1 MDTKI
6 KDLSVDYNPF
16 SLKGKTI
23 LITGA
28 AGGIGRATSIECAK
42 LGASLILTDINE
54 DGLKTTLSQLE
65 RPTAHSYVVA
75 NLTVDEEIDKLVS
88 EIAQLDGLVS
98 NTGVTKPL
106 PVKFINREDLERIM
120 SINAMAPMFLTQR
133 LLRKKKFSK
142 NSSIVFTVSIGG
154 VYTTAFGNAMY
165 GSSKGALQVF
175 MKNVALESAINGI
188 RCNSVNPGMI
198 NTGLLKPGTYSEE
211 DRQKDMQTYPMKRY
225 GEPREV
231 ALGIV
236 YLLSDASSFVTG
248 HSLIIDGGKTL
259 Y

>member
-1 MDTKI
+1 M
-6 KDLSVDYNPF
+6 YNPF
-16 SLKGKTI
+16 SLEGKAI

-28 AGGIGRATSIECAK
+28 AGGIGRATAIECAK
-42 LGASLILTDINE
+42 LGARLILTDINE
-54 DGLKTTLSQLE
+54 EGLKATLEQLTNQE
-65 RPTAHSYVVA
+65 LHRCVVA
-75 NLTVDEEIDKLVS
+75 NLTIDEEIDKLVS
-88 EIAQLDGLVS
+88 EIDKLDGFVS
-98 NTGVTKPL
+98 NAGVTKPML
-106 PVKFINREDLERIM
+106 VKFINREDLGRIM
-120 SINAMAPMFLTQR
+120 SINAMAPMFLTQK
-133 LLRKKKFSK
+133 LLRRKKFSK
-142 NSSIVFTVSIGG
+142 NASIVFTVSIGG

-175 MKNVALESAINGI
+175 MKNVALESAMNGI

-198 NTGLLKPGTYSEE
+198 NTALLKPGTYSEE
-211 DRQKDMQTYPMKRY
+211 DRRKDMQTYPMKRY

-231 ALGIV
+231 ALGII

>member
-1 MDTKI
+1 MDM
-6 KDLSVDYNPF
+6 YNPF
-16 SLKGKTI
+16 SLEGKAI

-28 AGGIGRATSIECAK
+28 AGGIGRATAIECAK
-42 LGASLILTDINE
+42 LGARLILTDINE
-54 DGLKTTLSQLE
+54 EGLKATLEQLTNQE
-65 RPTAHSYVVA
+65 LHRYVVA
-75 NLTVDEEIDKLVS
+75 NLTIDEEIDKLVS
-88 EIAQLDGLVS
+88 EIDKLDGFVS
-98 NTGVTKPL
+98 NAGVTKPML
-106 PVKFINREDLERIM
+106 VKFINREDLGRIM
-120 SINAMAPMFLTQR
+120 SINAVAPMFLTQK
-133 LLRKKKFSK
+133 LLRRKKFSK
-142 NSSIVFTVSIGG
+142 NASIVFTVSIGG

-175 MKNVALESAINGI
+175 MKNVALESAMYGI

-198 NTGLLKPGTYSEE
+198 NTTLLKPGTYSEE
-211 DRQKDMQTYPMKRY
+211 DRRKDMQTYPMKRY

>member
-1 MDTKI
+1 MA
-6 KDLSVDYNPF
+6 SYNPF
-16 SLKGKTI
+16 TLEGKSI

-28 AGGIGRATSIECAK
+28 AGGIGRATAVECAK
-42 LGASLILTDINE
+42 LGANLILTDINE
-54 DGLKTTLSQLE
+54 DGLRTTLAELE
-65 RPTAHSYVVA
+65 DSDLHRYIVA
-75 NLTVDEEIDKLVS
+75 NLTIDEEIDRLVG
-88 EIAQLDGLVS
+88 EIDKLDGFVS
-98 NTGVTKPL
+98 NAGVTKPAL
-106 PVKFINREDLERIM
+106 VKFINREDLERIM

-133 LLRKKKFSK
+133 LLKKKKFVK
-142 NSSIVFTVSIGG
+142 GASIVFTVSIGG
-154 VYTTAFGNAMY
+154 VYTTAIANAMY

-175 MKNVALESAINGI
+175 MKNVALESAVSGI

-211 DRQKDMQTYPMKRY
+211 DRQRDMQTYPMKRY

>member
-1 MDTKI
+1 ME
-6 KDLSVDYNPF
+6 SYNPF
-16 SLKGKTI
+16 SLEGKTI

-28 AGGIGRATSIECAK
+28 AGGIGRATAIECAK

-54 DGLKTTLSQLE
+54 DGLKAMLEQLE
-65 RPTAHSYVVA
+65 NQELHRYVVA
-75 NLTVDEEIDKLVS
+75 NLTVDEEIDKLVG
-88 EIAQLDGLVS
+88 EIDKLDGFVS
-98 NTGVTKPL
+98 NAGVTKPAL
-106 PVKFINREDLERIM
+106 VKFINREDLERIM

-133 LLRKKKFSK
+133 LLKKKKFAKS
-142 NSSIVFTVSIGG
+142 SSIVFTVSIGG
-154 VYTTAFGNAMY
+154 VYTTAIANAMY

-175 MKNVALESAINGI
+175 MKNVALESVANGI

-198 NTGLLKPGTYSEE
+198 NTGLLKPGTYSED
-211 DRQKDMQTYPMKRY
+211 DRKRDMLTYPMKRY

>member
-1 MDTKI
+1 MEQ
-6 KDLSVDYNPF
+6 YNPF
-16 SLKGKTI
+16 SLEGKTI

-28 AGGIGRATSIECAK
+28 AGGIGRATAMECAK
-42 LGASLILTDINE
+42 LGARLFLTDINE
-54 DGLKTTLSQLE
+54 EGLKVSLNMLE
-65 RPTAHSYVVA
+65 RRDLHRYVVA
-75 NLTVDEEIDKLVS
+75 NLTIDEEIDRLVG
-88 EIAQLDGLVS
+88 EIDRLDGFVS
-98 NTGVTKPL
+98 NAGVTKPA
-106 PVKFINREDLERIM
+106 PVKFVNRPDLERIM
-120 SINAMAPMFLTQR
+120 QINAMAPMFLTQR

-175 MKNVALESAINGI
+175 MKNVALESAMSGI

-198 NTGLLKPGTYSEE
+198 NTRLLKDGTYSEE
-211 DRQKDMQTYPMKRY
+211 DRQRDMQTYPMKRY

-236 YLLSDASSFVTG
+236 YLLSDAASYVTG

>member
-1 MDTKI
+1 MA
-6 KDLSVDYNPF
+6 SYNPF
-16 SLKGKTI
+16 TLEGKSI

-28 AGGIGRATSIECAK
+28 AGGIGRATAVECAK
-42 LGASLILTDINE
+42 LGANLILTDINE
-54 DGLKTTLSQLE
+54 DGLRTTLAELE
-65 RPTAHSYVVA
+65 DSDLHRYIVA
-75 NLTVDEEIDKLVS
+75 NLTIDEEIDRLVG
-88 EIAQLDGLVS
+88 EIDKLDGFVS
-98 NTGVTKPL
+98 NAGVTKPAL
-106 PVKFINREDLERIM
+106 VRFINREDLERIM
-120 SINAMAPMFLTQR
+120 SINAMAPMYLTQR
-133 LLRKKKFSK
+133 LLKKKKFAK
-142 NSSIVFTVSIGG
+142 GSSIVFTVSIGG
-154 VYTTAFGNAMY
+154 VYTTAIANAMY

-175 MKNVALESAINGI
+175 MKNVALESANSGI

-211 DRQKDMQTYPMKRY
+211 DRQRDMQTYPMKRY

>member
-1 MDTKI
+1 MC
-6 KDLSVDYNPF
+6 YNPF
-16 SLKGKTI
+16 TLEGKDI
-23 LITGA
+23 LVTGA
-28 AGGIGRATSIECAK
+28 AGGIGRATAMECAK
-42 LGASLILTDINE
+42 LGARILLTDINE
-54 DGLKTTLSQLE
+54 EGLKATLDCLE
-65 RPTAHSYVVA
+65 NKELHRYVIA
-75 NLTVDEEIDKLVS
+75 DLTSDEDIDYLVDEISK
-88 EIAQLDGLVS
+88 LDGFVS
-98 NTGVTKPL
+98 NAGVTKPV
-106 PVKFINREDLERIM
+106 PVKFVNRTDLERIM
-120 SINAMAPMFLTQR
+120 SVNALAPMLLTQR
-133 LLRKKKFSK
+133 LLKKKKFNK

-175 MKNVALESAINGI
+175 MKNVALESAMSGI

-211 DRQKDMQTYPMKRY
+211 DRQKDMQSYPMKRY
-225 GEPREV
+225 GEAREV

-236 YLLSDASSFVTG
+236 YLLSDASSFITG

>member
-1 MDTKI
+1 MN
-6 KDLSVDYNPF
+6 SYNPF
-16 SLKGKTI
+16 SLEGKTI

-28 AGGIGRATSIECAK
+28 AGGIGRATAIECAK
-42 LGASLILTDINE
+42 LGAILILTDINE
-54 DGLKTTLSQLE
+54 EGLKVTLEQLE
-65 RPTAHSYVVA
+65 NQEQHRYVVA
-75 NLTVDEEIDKLVS
+75 NLTVDDEIDKLVG
-88 EIAQLDGLVS
+88 EIDKMDGFVS
-98 NTGVTKPL
+98 NAGVTKPAL
-106 PVKFINREDLERIM
+106 VKFINREDLDRIM

-133 LLRKKKFSK
+133 LLKKKMFAK
-142 NSSIVFTVSIGG
+142 GASIVFTVSIGG
-154 VYTTAFGNAMY
+154 VYTTAIANAMY

-175 MKNVALESAINGI
+175 MKNVALESAANGI

-198 NTGLLKPGTYSEE
+198 NTGLLKPDTYSEE
-211 DRQKDMQTYPMKRY
+211 DRKRDMQTYPMKRY

>member
-1 MDTKI
+1 MKG
-6 KDLSVDYNPF
+6 YNPF
-16 SLKGKTI
+16 SLEGKVI

-28 AGGIGRATSIECAK
+28 AGGIGRATAIECSK
-42 LGASLILTDINE
+42 LGAHLILTDINE
-54 DGLKTTLSQLE
+54 EGLKVTLEQME
-65 RPTAHSYVVA
+65 NQEAHRYIIA
-75 NLTVDEEIDKLVS
+75 NLTADEEIDKLVG
-88 EIAQLDGLVS
+88 EIDKLDGFVS
-98 NTGVTKPL
+98 NAGVTKPA
-106 PVKFINREDLERIM
+106 PVKFVNRTDLERIM
-120 SINAMAPMFLTQR
+120 SINAMAPMYLTQR

-175 MKNVALESAINGI
+175 MKNVALESAMNGI

-198 NTGLLKPGTYSEE
+198 NTGLVKSGTYSEE
-211 DRQKDMQTYPMKRY
+211 DRQKDIQTYPMKRY

>member
-1 MDTKI
+1 M
-6 KDLSVDYNPF
+6 YNPF
-16 SLKGKTI
+16 SLEKKVI

-28 AGGIGRATSIECAK
+28 AGGIGRATAIECAK
-42 LGASLILTDINE
+42 LGATLILTDINE
-54 DGLKTTLSQLE
+54 EGLNVTLELLANKDQH
-65 RPTAHSYVVA
+65 RYVA
-75 NLTVDEEIDKLVS
+75 ADLTIDEERENLVADID
-88 EIAQLDGLVS
+88 ELDGFVS
-98 NTGVTKPL
+98 NAGITKPL
-106 PVKFINREDLERIM
+106 PVKFINKDDLGRIM
-120 SINAMAPMFLTQR
+120 SVNAMAPMFLTQK
-133 LLRKKKFSK
+133 LLRKRKFTK

-175 MKNVALESAINGI
+175 MKNVALESAASGI

-211 DRQKDMQTYPMKRY
+211 DRLKDMQTYPMKRY

>member
-1 MDTKI
+1 MST
-6 KDLSVDYNPF
+6 YNPF
-16 SLKGKTI
+16 SLEGKTI

-28 AGGIGRATSIECAK
+28 AGGIGGATAVECDK
-42 LGASLILTDINE
+42 LGAALILTDINE
-54 DGLKTTLSQLE
+54 EGLVNRLNSLDHPD
-65 RPTAHSYVVA
+65 RHRCIAA
-75 NLTVDEEIDKLVS
+75 NLTSDIEMDSLVAQVD
-88 EIAQLDGLVS
+88 QLDGFVS
-98 NTGVTKPL
+98 NAGVTKPA
-106 PVKFINREDLERIM
+106 PVKFVNKPDLERIM
-120 SINAMAPMFLTQR
+120 SINAEAPILLTQR
-133 LLRKKKFSK
+133 LLRKKKFSA
-142 NSSIVFTVSIGG
+142 NASIVFTVSIGG
-154 VYTTAFGNAMY
+154 IYTTAFGNAMY
-165 GSSKGALQVF
+165 GCSKGALQVF
-175 MKNVALESAINGI
+175 MKNVALEMANSGI

-211 DRQKDMQTYPMKRY
+211 DRQKDMQSYPMKRY

>member
-1 MDTKI
+1 MEC
-6 KDLSVDYNPF
+6 YNPF
-16 SLKGKTI
+16 SLEGKTI

-28 AGGIGRATSIECAK
+28 AGGIGGATAIECAK

-54 DGLKTTLSQLE
+54 EGLANILGKLE
-65 RPTAHSYVVA
+65 NPSLHRYVVA
-75 NLTVDEEIDKLVS
+75 NLTNDDEINNLVDGIEK
-88 EIAQLDGLVS
+88 LDGLVS
-98 NTGVTKPL
+98 NAGVTKPA
-106 PVKFINREDLERIM
+106 PVKFVNRADLDRIM
-120 SINAMAPMFLTQR
+120 SVNAFAPIFLTQR
-133 LLRKKKFSK
+133 LLKKKKFSK

-165 GSSKGALQVF
+165 GTSKGALQVF
-175 MKNVALESAINGI
+175 MKNVALESASNGI

-198 NTGLLKPGTYSEE
+198 NTGLLKPGTYSDE

-225 GEPREV
+225 GEAREV

>member
-1 MDTKI
+1 ME
-6 KDLSVDYNPF
+6 SYNPF
-16 SLKGKTI
+16 SLGGKTI

-28 AGGIGRATSIECAK
+28 AGGIGLATAIECAK

-54 DGLKTTLSQLE
+54 EGLKATLEQLE
-65 RPTAHSYVVA
+65 NQEKHRYVVA
-75 NLTVDEEIDKLVS
+75 NLTVDEEIDRLVG
-88 EIAQLDGLVS
+88 EIDKLDGFVS
-98 NTGVTKPL
+98 NAGVTKPSL
-106 PVKFINREDLERIM
+106 VKFINREDLDRIM

-133 LLRKKKFSK
+133 LLKKKKFTK
-142 NSSIVFTVSIGG
+142 GASIVFTVSIGG
-154 VYTTAFGNAMY
+154 VYTTAIANAMY

-175 MKNVALESAINGI
+175 MKNVALESAANGI

-211 DRQKDMQTYPMKRY
+211 DRKRDMQTYPMKRY

>member
-1 MDTKI
+1 MEG
-6 KDLSVDYNPF
+6 YNPF
-16 SLKGKTI
+16 SLEGKVI

-28 AGGIGRATSIECAK
+28 AGGIGRATAIECSK
-42 LGASLILTDINE
+42 LGAHLILTDINE
-54 DGLKTTLSQLE
+54 DGLKETLDQLDNQE
-65 RPTAHSYVVA
+65 AHRYVVA
-75 NLTVDEEIDKLVS
+75 NLTADEELDKLVG
-88 EIAQLDGLVS
+88 EIEKLDGFVS
-98 NTGVTKPL
+98 NAGVTKPA
-106 PVKFINREDLERIM
+106 PVKFINREDLGRIM
-120 SINAMAPMFLTQR
+120 SVNAMAPMFLTQR

-175 MKNVALESAINGI
+175 MKNVALESAMSGI

-198 NTGLLKPGTYSEE
+198 NTGLVKTGTYSEE
-211 DRQKDMQTYPMKRY
+211 DRHKDMQTYPMKRY

>member
-1 MDTKI
+1 MMEQ
-6 KDLSVDYNPF
+6 YNPF
-16 SLKGKTI
+16 SLEGKTI

-28 AGGIGRATSIECAK
+28 AGGIGRATAIECAK
-42 LGASLILTDINE
+42 LGAHLILTDINE
-54 DGLKTTLSQLE
+54 EGLKATLDLLG
-65 RPTAHSYVVA
+65 RPEQHRYIVA
-75 NLTVDEEIDKLVS
+75 NLTLDDELDRLVGEIDKL
-88 EIAQLDGLVS
+88 DGFVS
-98 NTGVTKPL
+98 NAGVTKPA
-106 PVKFINREDLERIM
+106 PVKFVNRADLERIM
-120 SINAMAPMFLTQR
+120 QINAMAPMYLTQR

-175 MKNVALESAINGI
+175 MKNVALESAVNGI

-236 YLLSDASSFVTG
+236 YLLSDAASFVTG

>member
-1 MDTKI
+1 MEG
-6 KDLSVDYNPF
+6 YNPF
-16 SLKGKTI
+16 SLVGKVI

-28 AGGIGRATSIECAK
+28 AGGIGRATAIECSK
-42 LGASLILTDINE
+42 LGAHLILTDINE
-54 DGLKTTLSQLE
+54 DGLKITLEQLE
-65 RPTAHSYVVA
+65 NQEAHRYVVA
-75 NLTVDEEIDKLVS
+75 NLTADDEIDKLVG
-88 EIAQLDGLVS
+88 EIDKLDGFVS
-98 NTGVTKPL
+98 NAGVTKPA
-106 PVKFINREDLERIM
+106 PVKFINREDLDRIM
-120 SINAMAPMFLTQR
+120 SINAMAPMFLTQK
-133 LLRKKKFSK
+133 LLKKKKFSK

-154 VYTTAFGNAMY
+154 VYTTAFGNVMY

-175 MKNVALESAINGI
+175 MKNVALESAMSGI

-198 NTGLLKPGTYSEE
+198 NTGLVKTGTYSEE

-248 HSLIIDGGKTL
+248 QSLIIDGGKTL